1 MEISWRILQQSPP
14 LARVF
19 PILWCLELHESVS
32 CRSITLEIARQVH
45 QGKMKTKI
53 RVKAHGTLYFS
64 ANSVDVTFLT
74 FLRWRLWRKAIWPLH
89 DLRFVVSA
97 FSVPRR
103 EVWSS
108 LCGLMFSTL
117 ELTCHSWVLLTV
129 VTKEPS
135 LHEELWTQRI
145 KQRITRQWELMIS
158 HCLDNEGF
166 HCAATYK
173 TV

>member
-1 MEISWRILQQSPP
+1 
-14 LARVF
+14 
-19 PILWCLELHESVS
+19 
-32 CRSITLEIARQVH
+32 
-45 QGKMKTKI
+45 MKRKVK
-53 RVKAHGTLYFS
+53 VKAHGTLYFS

-74 FLRWRLWRKAIWPLH
+74 FLRWRLWCKAIWPLH

-117 ELTCHSWVLLTV
+117 ELTCHSLVLLTV
-129 VTKEPS
+129 VTREPS

-158 HCLDNEGF
+158 HCLDNEIEGF